1 MRSES
6 LSSQGIYATH
16 NFFSVHKHC
25 YAWFDDTKLFI
36 RPLLLICSHIQYS
49 YLVSL
54 RLLVCCDI
62 NIIAEIRVFL
72 FGNKSCAFE
81 QMHQRTTVFFVI
93 CMRIRMYMNSACQ
106 TFDKSMSNDVV
117 RYYCVVRPDEKFSQ
131 SQNVHTFAGGQH
143 KVQSFNCRPYSYMDV
158 LRLQKNQWSS
168 KCMFLAVGII

>member
-1 MRSES
+1 M
-6 LSSQGIYATH
+6 
-16 NFFSVHKHC
+16 
-25 YAWFDDTKLFI
+25 
-36 RPLLLICSHIQYS
+36 
-49 YLVSL
+49 
-54 RLLVCCDI
+54 
-62 NIIAEIRVFL
+62 FL

-143 KVQSFNCRPYSYMDV
+143 KVQTIFLYGCASITEESMVVKVYVLGGRDHLNYCRHWLCN
-158 LRLQKNQWSS
+158 LRIQT
-168 KCMFLAVGII
+168 

>member
-1 MRSES
+1 MRRES

-16 NFFSVHKHC
+16 HFFSVHKHC
-25 YAWFDDTKLFI
+25 YAWFDDSKLFI

-143 KVQSFNCRPYSYMDV
+143 KVQSFNCRPYS
-158 LRLQKNQWSS
+158 
-168 KCMFLAVGII
+168 